1 MSHDKRWRY
10 WSVEYLIR
18 ETMSA
23 NRFPVDRESAIPI
36 GGRHCPVNQ
45 PAVISFSYIDLRI
58 EARNVEY
65 VVLMLNQLLL

>member
-1 MSHDKRWRY
+1 MTHDECWRY

-23 NRFPVDRESAIPI
+23 NRFPVDRESAIPVN
-36 GGRHCPVNQ
+36 GRHCPVNQ
-45 PAVISFSYIDLRI
+45 PAVISLPYIDLRI
-58 EARNVEY
+58 EARDVEY